1 MLDIKRIREDF
12 EGVKARV
19 EFRGK
24 GDFGIGTVKEL
35 DEKETIRL
43 MREYET
49 IAKELTKRQEV
60 PRAKKNE
67 KISCVCILCYFMC
80 VFYD

>member
-24 GDFGIGTVKEL
+24 
-35 DEKETIRL
+35 ETSVLI
-43 MREYET
+43 T
-49 IAKELTKRQEV
+49 
-60 PRAKKNE
+60 
-67 KISCVCILCYFMC
+67 
-80 VFYD
+80 